1 MNKWFLWAILFCLG
15 LTLYSE
21 TLEGFVVK
29 VSDGDTITVLDSAKT
44 QHRIRLNGIDAPESH
59 QAFGN
64 VSRRALAELVANK
77 SVRIEYKNKDQYGR
91 ILGDVF
97 ADHVLV
103 NLEMVK
109 RGMAWHYVHFA
120 KDNQELAHAE
130 AEARKQKLGLW
141 VDPNP
146 IPPWDF
152 RQSKKQNRKQKPV
165 VTP

>member
-1 MNKWFLWAILFCLG
+1 MSKRILWAILFCLC
-15 LTLYSE
+15 LALYGE
-21 TLEGFVVK
+21 TLEGLVVK
-29 VSDGDTITVLDSAKT
+29 VSDGDTITVLDASKT

-59 QAFGN
+59 QAFGS

-77 SVRIEYKNKDQYGR
+77 TVRIEYRKNDQYGR

-97 ADHVLV
+97 AEHVLV

-120 KDNQELAHAE
+120 KDNLELSRAE

-146 IPPWDF
+146 IPPWEY
-152 RQSKKQNRKQKPV
+152 RQTKKSKNSK
-165 VTP
+165 